1 LFPESLIEYLWPG
14 KFKVS
19 GVGRAFLA
27 KLEDALVQV
36 SRVVDSKG
44 CCLGDVDTACL
55 LWLEL
60 ALPAQCLKGLVA

>member
-1 LFPESLIEYLWPG
+1 M
-14 KFKVS
+14 S